1 MKDYILQFQ
10 EHIGQAGLRPS
21 SILAD
26 GNLHRCPVEGGKQG
40 TRDGVYKLHPDRPP
54 SGYYKNH
61 KTGEEGTWTSS
72 TKEGLSQAD
81 RDRLRQRIEKDRQE
95 AAAKLKRERQATA
108 RAARAMLAKAV
119 DCSGSHYLAK
129 KGVGTA
135 PGLKELKDVLL
146 VPRLN
151 VKGEVISLVRIW
163 EDGTKKNLPG
173 ATYPGGFFAIKGAD
187 GPLLICEGVST
198 GLSLHMGTG
207 LTVVCSFDCGN
218 LLAVAEGARS
228 KYPEREII
236 ICADM
241 DGHQPGNPGLT
252 YATKATQ
259 AVDGKLA
266 VPSTPGKAKVDF
278 NDVHQALGLEVV
290 KAQVE
295 AAQTVEPDPQ
305 AQDHAQTQEQNQ
317 AEADRWLAAQRLFPR
332 VPFPWDVLP
341 DRITT
346 SLKQLARSCA
356 GSALALPGVALSV
369 TAAAVGN
376 LVAVSP
382 KRSWREPLIFYM
394 ADIRESGEGKTAPL
408 WELCR
413 PMIQR
418 QEQENERADMD
429 QREYDSLDK
438 KDKYKAEKPRPA
450 RGYFATGCTLEGLR
464 QDLTSNPTGGIII
477 IQSELSS
484 FISGQNQ
491 YKGGGDDREG
501 WLCLHDGRPARVV
514 RAGGRTAYIKGAR
527 PQVTGG
533 IQPEIFRKAFTS
545 LDGVYMTDG
554 TVYRFL
560 PTFEPPSHFD
570 LTSEAWT
577 EENRVAWEQVISRAL
592 AWSDHRTNQ
601 DQGLDFNGPDR
612 LDLILDQQAQDRFFD
627 WRNHLSSQK
636 HELPALVRGFTPKTV
651 GYALRLAGALHL
663 LRAFAA
669 GEEPR
674 PVLTLAG
681 IEDGIRLAMFYA
693 GQAVDALR
701 LLQGKDEAQVQEV
714 SDRTLRLA
722 RTLADLK
729 LEIDSGRLAVG
740 LIQERY
746 NQRTTKTD
754 QFRTAKSMGA
764 FIRSLRLSVSEGKHH
779 ANGRQGVFCLLW
791 DQKAED
797 FIKRFKDVVDQKQR
811 APHSETGAN
820 AKFEDVED
828 IEGFAPHSGEVE
840 NTGLEDVEGVEDFIS
855 EDEVII

>member
-1 MKDYILQFQ
+1 MKDYILQFKQ
-10 EHIGQAGLRPS
+10 HIEEAGLLPGH
-21 SILAD
+21 ILAD
-26 GNLHRCPVEGGKQG
+26 GKRHRCPVEGGKQG
-40 TRDGVYKLHPDRPP
+40 ARDGAYILHPDRPC
-54 SGYYKNH
+54 SGYFCNH
-61 KTGEEGTWTSS
+61 RTGETGTWTASS
-72 TKEGLSQAD
+72 KEKLSDAD
-81 RDRLRQRIEKDRQE
+81 RDRLRQRIEQDRAE
-95 AAAKLKRERQATA
+95 AAAKLERERQATA

-119 DCSGSHYLAK
+119 DCSESPYLAK

-135 PGLKELKDVLL
+135 PGLKVLGDVLL

-151 VKGEVISLVRIW
+151 VKGEVVSLVRIW
-163 EDGTKKNLPG
+163 ADGSKKNLPG
-173 ATYPGGFFAIKGAD
+173 ATYPGGFFAIKGKD
-187 GPLLICEGVST
+187 GPLLICEGIST
-198 GLSLHMGTG
+198 GLSLHQATG

-228 KYPEREII
+228 KYPEREIV
-236 ICADM
+236 ICADQ
-241 DGHQPGNPGLT
+241 DGHQPGNPGLS
-252 YATKATQ
+252 YATKA
-259 AVDGKLA
+259 AVAIGGKLA
-266 VPSTPGKAKVDF
+266 VPSIPGKAKVDF
-278 NDVHQALGLEVV
+278 NDVHLALGLEAV

-295 AAQTVEPDPQ
+295 QAQAVEPDTQ
-305 AQDHAQTQEQNQ
+305 AQDQARTQEHDQ

-332 VPFPWDVLP
+332 TPFPWQVLP
-341 DRITT
+341 DRITD
-346 SLKQLARSCA
+346 SIKQLARSCA
-356 GSALALPGVALSV
+356 GSALPLPGVALSV

-376 LVAVSP
+376 LVSVSP

-418 QEQENERADMD
+418 QEQENERADQD

-438 KDKYKAEKPRPA
+438 KDRQKAEKPSPA
-450 RGYFATGCTLEGLR
+450 RGYFATGLTLEGLR

-484 FISGQNQ
+484 FVSSQNQ

-514 RAGGRTAYIKGAR
+514 RAGGRTAYLKGAR

-545 LDGVYMTDG
+545 MDGVFMTDG

-577 EENRVAWEQVISRAL
+577 EENRAAWEQVVSRAL
-592 AWSDHRTNQ
+592 AWADQRTNQ
-601 DQGLDFNGPDR
+601 DRGLDFNGPDR

-627 WRNHLSSQK
+627 WRNELSSQK
-636 HELPALVRGFTPKTV
+636 HTLPALVRGFIPKTV
-651 GYALRLAGALHL
+651 GYALRLAGALHM
-663 LRAFAA
+663 LRVFAA

-674 PVLTLAG
+674 PMLTLAV
-681 IEDGIRLAMFYA
+681 IEDGIKLAMFYA

-701 LLQGKDEAQVQEV
+701 LLQGEDKAQVQEV

-729 LEIDSGRLAVG
+729 PEIDSGRLAVG
-740 LIQERY
+740 LIQEAY
-746 NQRTTKTD
+746 NERTTKRASIT
-754 QFRTAKSMGA
+754 QTVGKAFFVSSGTKRPRTSSKGLRTL
-764 FIRSLRLSVSEGKHH
+764 RSKKNVLLTRRPAQTLGLRTL
-779 ANGRQGVFCLLW
+779 RTLRTLLLTRETLRIL
-791 DQKAED
+791 DLRTLRTLRTSFQKM
-797 FIKRFKDVVDQKQR
+797 K
-811 APHSETGAN
+811 
-820 AKFEDVED
+820 
-828 IEGFAPHSGEVE
+828 
-840 NTGLEDVEGVEDFIS
+840 
-855 EDEVII
+855 